1 MKKIVASVGLF
12 AVGASGL
19 QAANVPGFSEDTPK
33 PWSVSAAL
41 RGFYDDNVNGGTG
54 SSVIDSYGFE
64 VSPSFR
70 IAGGTEQTSGEL
82 GAELSYKY
90 YEKKINPNNSEHY
103 DWSVT
108 ASGSLV
114 HVFNERYQ
122 GSVHDAFAIGQ
133 EPDLLRASST
143 GPGAAFTTFQR
154 IPGSNVRNSGG
165 IDFLAQVTPLFG
177 LDVGYDNALFHYA
190 DQGAKAPNSNNLLST
205 TGTGVIIP
213 SAAGRLDLLQH
224 NIHVNGR
231 WTIQPTLVG
240 ITGYQYSQ
248 ADYTGDEY
256 ISGFLVN
263 GVIQPPLIA
272 NGQLVVPYKSD
283 VRNARSHYGYLG
295 VEDTLRPDLTGTAS
309 VGARY
314 TDSYNDPSHNNNVS
328 PYANLSLSYAYL
340 PGSSLEGG
348 FTYDYSA
355 TDRLDP
361 SASGQLAQYS
371 QSAVVHATITH
382 RILPDLTGSLTA
394 QFQDS
399 AIHGGGADGKNE
411 LYYLVGLN
419 FKYSFN
425 QFLAAEVGYNYDKL
439 DSQVANSFSRN
450 RVYLGVTA
458 SY

>member
-41 RGFYDDNVNGGTG
+41 RGFYDDNVNGTTG
-54 SSVIDSYGFE
+54 ANVTGSYGFE
-64 VSPSFR
+64 VNPSLK
-70 IAGGTEQTSGEL
+70 IAGGTEQTSGNL
-82 GAELSYKY
+82 GADFSYKY
-90 YEKKINPNNSEHY
+90 YEKKINPNNSQHY

-114 HVFNERYQ
+114 HVFNERYL

-177 LDVGYDNALFHYA
+177 LDVGYDNSLFHYA
-190 DQGAKAPNSNNLLST
+190 DQGAKAPDGTT
-205 TGTGVIIP
+205 TGNGAVTAS
-213 SAAGRLDLLQH
+213 SAGSLDLLQH
-224 NIHVNGR
+224 SIHVNGR

-248 ADYTGDEY
+248 VDYTGDEY
-256 ISGFLVN
+256 ISGFMVN
-263 GVIQPPLIA
+263 GVVQTGGFFAAAFPPF
-272 NGQLVVPYKSD
+272 KSD

-314 TDSYNDPSHNNNVS
+314 TDNYNDPSHANEVS

-348 FTYDYSA
+348 FTYDYSS
-355 TDRLDP
+355 TDRLNP

-371 QSAVVHATITH
+371 QSAVVHATLTH

-399 AIHGGGADGKNE
+399 AIHGGGADGKDE
-411 LYYLVGLN
+411 LFYLVGLN
-419 FKYSFN
+419 FRYSFN